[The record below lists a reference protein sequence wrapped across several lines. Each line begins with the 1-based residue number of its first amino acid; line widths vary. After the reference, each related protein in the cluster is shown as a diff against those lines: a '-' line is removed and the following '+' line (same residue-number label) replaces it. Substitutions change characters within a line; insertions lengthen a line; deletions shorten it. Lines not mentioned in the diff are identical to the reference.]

1 MAKTAND
8 KTNAMRM
15 LDRAKVAYTVHEYNT
30 DDGLIDAVHSAQKM
44 GLDPAMV
51 YKTLVT
57 RGTGKDFYVFVIPA
71 AEELDLKAAARAV
84 GEKSVAMLHVAE
96 LLGITGYIRGG

>member
-1 MAKTAND
+1 MAKAAND

-57 RGTGKDFYVFVIPA
+57 RGTG
-71 AEELDLKAAARAV
+71 
-84 GEKSVAMLHVAE
+84 
-96 LLGITGYIRGG
+96 